1 MLRIKLVSLGGL
13 TKISREKKLLSRY
26 FSHKA
31 RDTVGVAN
39 YYLFF
44 MVKTF
49 INLKMAGGGVN
60 MWVLMEISA
69 KNFWFPLPFHTVCS
83 RENEHVSD
91 QAPPAVQLINKL
103 DT

>member
-1 MLRIKLVSLGGL
+1 
-13 TKISREKKLLSRY
+13 
-26 FSHKA
+26 
-31 RDTVGVAN
+31 
-39 YYLFF
+39 

-49 INLKMAGGGVN
+49 LGFKRAGGGVN
-60 MWVLMEISA
+60 VWVLMETSG

-91 QAPPAVQLINKL
+91 QASPAVQLINKL